1 MTLKKNF
8 LKICMLALPMVLGLA
23 SCTSDDENNA
33 DNTTKYDKGDAEWNP
48 KKLAAVN
55 AYVANGV
62 DDDMKQAFE

>member
-1 MTLKKNF
+1 
-8 LKICMLALPMVLGLA
+8 MVLGLA